1 MDGPVLIA
9 PDGVERACQQ
19 PAPVGL
25 DQGYQLAAGIVAS
38 CVRVSG
44 KDEQQTKVGGG
55 GPGQLLAQ
63 DRQDLG
69 RPQKLVLQV
78 NEALGGTQ
86 PAQVGLEDA
95 EAPSETLRYNPVRPR
110 GHDLQPTHAAGC

>member
-1 MDGPVLIA
+1 MGGGARRGGDIDRAGLNPT
-9 PDGVERACQQ
+9 DCVERACQQ
-19 PAPVGL
+19 PAPVAGGL
-25 DQGYQLAAGIVAS
+25 DQGSHLAAGIVAS
-38 CVRVSG
+38 CVRLSG

-69 RPQKLVLQV
+69 RPQTLVLQV

-86 PAQVGLEDA
+86 HAQVELEYA
-95 EAPSETLRYNPVRPR
+95 IVSSVTLRV
-110 GHDLQPTHAAGC
+110 HTV